1 MIYHPHALSTTER
14 LREIPHGDQQDFPYI
29 GILSDL
35 DCYTDR
41 CSAWH
46 WHEYFEFA
54 TVHGGAME
62 LCTQRQTLLIGDGE
76 GYFVNSNVLHLCRV
90 ADGSDRAQLRVH
102 QFDGRLV
109 GSADRVF
116 RNYVQPIQNCGSMD
130 AVKLSG
136 ECSIHARILE
146 ALSAAF
152 QAAETEPEGFELSIS
167 TLLMQTWQELYAYA
181 TPMLK
186 EAAQVS
192 SVDVSR
198 IKSMLA
204 FIHTHFSEAITVSMI
219 AESANICVRE
229 SHRCFRQVLGTTP
242 VLYLM
247 RHRVNAAARL
257 LIETDRSITDIA
269 SDCGFSTPSY
279 FCKVF
284 HDVMG
289 QSPREFRRQTYKNGE
304 P

>member
-1 MIYHPHALSTTER
+1 MIYHPNAVATTER
-14 LREIPHGDQQDFPYI
+14 LREIPHGDQRDFPYI

-35 DCYTDR
+35 DCYANR

-46 WHEYFEFA
+46 WHEYLEFA
-54 TVHGGAME
+54 TVHGGTME
-62 LCTQRQTLLIGDGE
+62 LCTQRRTLLIGDGE

-109 GSADRVF
+109 GGADRVF
-116 RNYVQPIQNCGSMD
+116 RNYVQPVQNCGALDSM
-130 AVKLSG
+130 KLSRENPG
-136 ECSIHARILE
+136 HVRILE
-146 ALSAAF
+146 ALEAAF
-152 QAAETEPEGFELSIS
+152 QAAEAEPEGFELSVS
-167 TLLMQTWQELYAYA
+167 NLLMQAWQELYAYA
-181 TPMLK
+181 SPMLK
-186 EAAQVS
+186 GAGQVS

-204 FIHTHFSEAITVSMI
+204 FIHTHFAETITVSRI

-269 SDCGFSTPSY
+269 SDCGFSTSSY

>member
-1 MIYHPHALSTTER
+1 MIYHPNAVATTER
-14 LREIPHGDQQDFPYI
+14 LREISYGEQQDFPYI

-35 DCYTDR
+35 DCYADR
-41 CSAWH
+41 CSSWH

-54 TVHGGAME
+54 TVHGGTME
-62 LCTQRQTLLIGDGE
+62 LCTQRQMLLIRDGE

-109 GSADRVF
+109 GGADRVF
-116 RNYVQPIQNCGSMD
+116 RSYVQPVQNCGALD
-130 AVKLSG
+130 ALKLSPQSP
-136 ECSIHARILE
+136 EQERILE
-146 ALSAAF
+146 ELNAAF
-152 QAAETEPEGFELSIS
+152 REAEQEPAGFELSIS
-167 TLLMQTWQELYAYA
+167 IRLMQAWRELYAHVSPVLRDA
-181 TPMLK
+181 Q
-186 EAAQVS
+186 QVS

-198 IKSMLA
+198 IKQMLA
-204 FIHTHFSEAITVSMI
+204 YIHTHFAETITVAMI
-219 AESANICVRE
+219 AEAANICVRE

-247 RHRVNAAARL
+247 RHRVNAAARQ

-269 SDCGFSTPSY
+269 SGCGFSTPSY

-284 HDVMG
+284 HDIMG